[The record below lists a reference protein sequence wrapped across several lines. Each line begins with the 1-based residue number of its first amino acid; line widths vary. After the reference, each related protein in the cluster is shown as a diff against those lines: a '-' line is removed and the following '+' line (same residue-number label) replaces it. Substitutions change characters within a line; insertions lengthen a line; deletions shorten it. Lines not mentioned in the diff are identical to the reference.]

1 MIVVSDTSPIL
12 NLTAADKLHLLRDLY
27 ADIVVPP
34 AIEQELQRNGIQLE
48 PSWAKVVAAEDQNE
62 VAVLREQLDPGE
74 VEAIFVAGEL
84 AAELLLV
91 DEKRGRRIAIARGLE
106 VTGLLGECSPKPK
119 RGVSYPVASLCWMT

>member
-106 VTGLLGECSPKPK
+106 VTGLLGSARRSQSAGFHTPLPACA
-119 RGVSYPVASLCWMT
+119 G